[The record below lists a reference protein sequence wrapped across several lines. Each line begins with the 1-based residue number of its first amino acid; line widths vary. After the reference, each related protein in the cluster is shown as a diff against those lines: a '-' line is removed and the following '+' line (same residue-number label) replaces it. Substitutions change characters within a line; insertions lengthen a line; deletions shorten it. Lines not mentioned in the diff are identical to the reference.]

1 MQRTA
6 NFRRQHDDILSIA
19 TEISNLLNAQALS
32 KDASNI
38 AILNAKLAGK
48 VKFHLAMEDDSLYPR
63 LLKENDDKVKSL
75 AQKYISEM
83 GGISKTYLA
92 YLDKWKNATA
102 IQANAMQYV
111 NETKNLFKVLAD
123 RISKENNELYPI
135 IDNAA

>member
-92 YLDKWKNATA
+92 YLDKWKNAAA